1 MTQTTDI
8 EFTLSAST
16 ISKTVKAANDWR
28 AAEATFDNAFLPMAD
43 AVFGAR
49 ETIRKEN
56 ESTKSAKEAWKYLR
70 GQLSLK
76 DAEVSNAIR
85 SGMVA
90 HILDIQKVKLG
101 KKNWRGVA
109 GHNGASLST
118 LMSKCGL
125 VTTGKVDGRTDGKV
139 HAMSTDG
146 QDAIVEGIQRWYD
159 ESADMT
165 RAALDAAFRD
175 ESEEPKEAKTTDEK
189 WTKNCAE
196 NVKLAENEE
205 LSIDALDAHIKTLM
219 RVKIRRQS

>member
-1 MTQTTDI
+1 MTQTADI
-8 EFTLSAST
+8 AFSLSAST

-28 AAEATFDNAFLPMAD
+28 VAVAAGENAFLPMAD

-49 ETIRKEN
+49 ETINKEN
-56 ESTKSAKEAWKYLR
+56 ESTKAAKEAWKHLR

-101 KKNWRGVA
+101 KKNWRNVA

-118 LMSKCGL
+118 LMTKCGL
-125 VTTGKVDGRTDGKV
+125 VTTGKVDGRTDGKI
-139 HAMSTDG
+139 HAMSADG
-146 QDAIVEGIQRWYD
+146 QELIVDGVQRWYD

-165 RAALDAAFRD
+165 RAALDAAFAD
-175 ESEEPKEAKTTDEK
+175 ESEDPKTPKTIEEKFAK
-189 WTKNCAE
+189 NSAE
-196 NVKLAENEE
+196 NVKLAESEE
-205 LSIDALDAHIKTLM
+205 LPIEALDAHIKTLM
-219 RVKIRRQS
+219 RIKIRREA

>member
-1 MTQTTDI
+1 MTQTTEI
-8 EFTLSAST
+8 AFSLSAST
-16 ISKTVKAANDWR
+16 IEKTVKAASDWR
-28 AAEATFDNAFLPMAD
+28 AAVAAGDNAFLPMAD

-49 ETIRKEN
+49 ETITAEN
-56 ESTKSAKEAWKYLR
+56 ESSKAAKEAWKHLR
-70 GQLSLK
+70 GQLNLK

-90 HILDIQKVKLG
+90 HILDIQKIKLG

-125 VTTGKVDGRTDGKV
+125 VTTGKVDGRTDGKI

-146 QDAIVEGIQRWYD
+146 QDAIVEGMQRWFN

-165 RAALDAAFRD
+165 RAALDAAFAD
-175 ESEEPKEAKTTDEK
+175 ESEEPKEAKTTEQK
-189 WTKNCAE
+189 WVKNCAE
-196 NVKLAENEE
+196 NVKLAELEE
-205 LSIDALDAHIKTLM
+205 LPIDALDAHIRTLM
-219 RVKIRRQS
+219 RIKIRREA